1 MENATIWKLKT
12 QPTCFDKLHG
22 SDFNCIFGETNFSI
36 FFFGPNQKME
46 EFWFKINFHWRTFV
60 RYRLS
65 CRAKTHL
72 PTFYQHDTSTYHH
85 GVSFKTVK
93 NGGTEMI
100 YYFLCQ
106 TLQTRRL

>member
-1 MENATIWKLKT
+1 MYVLFWTEPKNGRILIQNQFSLK
-12 QPTCFDKLHG
+12 
-22 SDFNCIFGETNFSI
+22 N
-36 FFFGPNQKME
+36 
-46 EFWFKINFHWRTFV
+46 FV

-65 CRAKTHL
+65 CRTKTHL
-72 PTFYQHDTSTYHH
+72 PTFYQHDTSTFHH

-100 YYFLCQ
+100 YYSLCQ